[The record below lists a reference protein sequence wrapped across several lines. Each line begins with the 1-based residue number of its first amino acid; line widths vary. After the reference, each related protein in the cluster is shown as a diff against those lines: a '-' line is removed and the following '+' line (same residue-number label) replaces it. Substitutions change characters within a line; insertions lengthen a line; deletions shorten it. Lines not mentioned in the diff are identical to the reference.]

1 MKENRQISAPVIL
14 LIAIAFAT
22 IGMAIYTY
30 TAAASGSFDLASHA
44 AYVLQPS
51 IMR

>member
-1 MKENRQISAPVIL
+1 

-22 IGMAIYTY
+22 IGMAVYTY
-30 TAAASGSFDLASHA
+30 TAAASGNFDLTSHA

-51 IMR
+51 VMR